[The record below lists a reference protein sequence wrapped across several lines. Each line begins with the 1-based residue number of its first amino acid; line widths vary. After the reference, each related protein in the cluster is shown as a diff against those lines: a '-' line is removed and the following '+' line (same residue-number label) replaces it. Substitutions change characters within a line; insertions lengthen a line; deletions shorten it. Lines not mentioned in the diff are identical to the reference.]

1 MEKIFTV
8 MLGNHL
14 IENSKVVEEKDT
26 VVIVSDW
33 DLFMYDLYHNYSKED
48 RETILKYVK
57 EIKNVSVK

>member
-14 IENSKVVEEKDT
+14 IKDSKVVEEKDT

-33 DLFMYDLYHNYSKED
+33 DLFMYDLNHNYSKED

-57 EIKNVSVK
+57 ENKNA

>member
-14 IENSKVVEEKDT
+14 IEKSKVVEEKDT

>member
-33 DLFMYDLYHNYSKED
+33 DLFMYDLNHNYSKED
-48 RETILKYVK
+48 RETILKHVK
-57 EIKNVSVK
+57 ENNV